1 MELIIKNATIV
12 DGTGSQAYK
21 ADVGVAGDRV
31 VRIENNIT
39 EEAELVIDG
48 EGMCLSPGFIDPH
61 THSDMALI
69 INPLAESKIYQGV
82 TTEVVGNC
90 GSSPVPLLGA
100 SLEETQAEAKVY
112 GLEID
117 WTDMAGYLTRIRRQG
132 IALNLVPLVGH
143 NTVRG
148 AVMGYGD
155 VQPDKHQ
162 QAAIEK
168 LVQEAME
175 QGGHGLSTGLY
186 YPPGF
191 YAKTKEVIGLAR
203 AAGKMG
209 GVYASHI
216 RSESD
221 TLFEAVD
228 EAIEIGKK
236 AEIPVQI
243 SHLKLEGEHNFSGA
257 DRLLEKIDQANDA
270 SQVVNCDQYPYAA
283 SSTWLGACLPNWAQA
298 GGGKT
303 IADRLKDPDIRKV
316 LKEDYQHNR
325 LDWDNRSGITRWD
338 QVLLTE
344 VEGRHEIEGKTVE
357 EVAEIDKTDP
367 LDTLFNLII
376 LTNAGASAVYFDQLE
391 ENVQRLMQHERVM
404 ISSDGSSLSP
414 EGVLGRGNPHPRNYG
429 TFPRVLGCYVRELG
443 ALTLEQA
450 VHKMTGQTAQAFKL
464 ANRGEI
470 KIGAFADL
478 VLFDA
483 NKVIDKATFN
493 QPKQFPAGIP
503 WVIVNGRVV
512 VANGKHTGALPG
524 KAL

>member
-1 MELIIKNATIV
+1 MDLIIKNAHII
-12 DGTGSQAYK
+12 DGTGSPAYK
-21 ADVGVAGDRV
+21 ADLGVSGDRI
-31 VRIENNIT
+31 VRIENSII

-48 EGMCLSPGFIDPH
+48 EGLCLSPGFIDPH

-69 INPLAESKIYQGV
+69 ISPLAESKIYQGV

-100 SLEETQAEAKVY
+100 AREETQAEAAVY
-112 GLEID
+112 GLDID
-117 WTDMAGYLTRIRRQG
+117 WTDMAGYLARIRRQG
-132 IALNLVPLVGH
+132 VALNIVPLVGH

-155 VQPDKHQ
+155 VQPDTHQ
-162 QAAIEK
+162 QAAMEK

-191 YAKTKEVIGLAR
+191 YAKTDEVIGLAH
-203 AAGKMG
+203 AAGRMG

-236 AEIPVQI
+236 ADISVQI
-243 SHLKLEGEHNFSGA
+243 SHLKLEGEHNFAGA
-257 DRLLEKIDQANDA
+257 DRLLEKIDRANA
-270 SQVVNCDQYPYAA
+270 AGRVVNCDQYPYAA

-303 IADRLKDPDIRKV
+303 VASRLKNPDIRKA
-316 LKEDYQHNR
+316 LKEDYRLNR
-325 LDWDNRSGITRWD
+325 MDWDNRSGITRWD
-338 QVLLTE
+338 QVLLTD
-344 VEGRHEIEGKTVE
+344 VEGRHEVDGKTVA
-357 EVAEIDKTDP
+357 EVAEMDGADP
-367 LDTLFNLII
+367 LDTLFDLII
-376 LTNAGASAVYFDQLE
+376 LTDAGASAVYFDQLE
-391 ENVQRLMQHERVM
+391 ENVQVLMQHDRVM

-414 EGVLGRGNPHPRNYG
+414 EGILGRGNPHPRNYG
-429 TFPRVLGCYVRELG
+429 TFPRVLGRYVRELG
-443 ALTLEQA
+443 TLTLEQA
-450 VHKMTGQTAQAFKL
+450 VHKMTGKTAKAFNL
-464 ANRGEI
+464 DGRGII
-470 KIGAFADL
+470 KVGAFADL

-483 NKVIDKATFN
+483 GTIIDRATFTD
-493 QPKQFPAGIP
+493 PKQFPAGIP
-503 WVIVNGRVV
+503 WVIVNGKVV

-524 KAL
+524 RTI

>member
-1 MELIIKNATIV
+1 MDLIIKNAHII
-12 DGTGSQAYK
+12 DGTGSPAYK
-21 ADVGVAGDRV
+21 ADLGVSGDRI
-31 VRIENNIT
+31 VRIENSII

-48 EGMCLSPGFIDPH
+48 EGLCLSPGFIDPH

-69 INPLAESKIYQGV
+69 ISPLAESKIYQGV

-100 SLEETQAEAKVY
+100 AREETQAEAAVY
-112 GLEID
+112 GLDID
-117 WTDMAGYLTRIRRQG
+117 WTDMAGYLARIRRQG
-132 IALNLVPLVGH
+132 VALNIVPLVGY

-155 VQPDKHQ
+155 VQPDTHQ
-162 QAAIEK
+162 QAAMEK

-191 YAKTKEVIGLAR
+191 YAKTDEVIGLAH
-203 AAGKMG
+203 AAGRMG

-236 AEIPVQI
+236 ADISVQI
-243 SHLKLEGEHNFSGA
+243 SHLKLEGEHNFAGA
-257 DRLLEKIDQANDA
+257 DRLLEKIDRANA
-270 SQVVNCDQYPYAA
+270 AGRVVNCDQYPYAA

-303 IADRLKDPDIRKV
+303 VASRLKNPDIRKA
-316 LKEDYQHNR
+316 LKEDYRLNR
-325 LDWDNRSGITRWD
+325 MDWDNRSGITRWD
-338 QVLLTE
+338 QVLLTD
-344 VEGRHEIEGKTVE
+344 VEGRHEVDGKTVA
-357 EVAEIDKTDP
+357 EVAEMDGADP
-367 LDTLFNLII
+367 LDTLFDLII
-376 LTNAGASAVYFDQLE
+376 LTDAGASAVYFDQLE
-391 ENVQRLMQHERVM
+391 ENVQVLMQHDRVM

-414 EGVLGRGNPHPRNYG
+414 EGILGRGNPHPRNYG
-429 TFPRVLGCYVRELG
+429 TFPRVLGRYVRELG
-443 ALTLEQA
+443 TLTLEQA
-450 VHKMTGQTAQAFKL
+450 VHKMTGKTAKAFNL
-464 ANRGEI
+464 DGRGII
-470 KIGAFADL
+470 KVGAFADL

-483 NKVIDKATFN
+483 GTIIDRATFTD
-493 QPKQFPAGIP
+493 PKQFPAGIP
-503 WVIVNGRVV
+503 WVIVNGKVV

-524 KAL
+524 RTI